1 MKKRRSDMSIMGIL
15 RIALKSLTRNKTR
28 TFLTMLGII
37 IGVAAVIT
45 MLAIGQGAKKVID
58 DQISSMGTN
67 VIMVM
72 SNFTNT
78 QSNAR
83 QAAGSGNTLEEAD
96 VDAIRRQVQGILYV
110 SPVYHTG
117 GQIKY
122 GSNNWRSEINGVDV
136 DYFLIRSM
144 ETDEGDFF
152 YPSEV
157 ESGAKVCVIGK
168 TVADNL
174 FAGIDPV
181 GKIIRIRNVP
191 FTVKGVLK
199 SKGQT
204 AMGSDQDDVVLAPYT
219 TTVTRLMG
227 QRWRFLTIVVSA
239 DSKER
244 IPMVR
249 DDILDVLQGR
259 HRGTTAEDFSV
270 RSQTDVAEAANTV
283 SNTMTILLASIAGIS
298 LLVGGI
304 GIMNIMLVSV
314 TERIKEIGIRMA
326 VGAGKRD
333 VLLQFIIEAVT
344 ISILGGLIGILLG
357 FGAAEI
363 LGKTMKWS
371 VSVTP
376 WSVFLSVGFS
386 CAIGIFFGWYPAR
399 KAANLNLID
408 ALRYE

>member
-1 MKKRRSDMSIMGIL
+1 MSILGIL

-45 MLAIGQGAKKVID
+45 MIAIGQGAKKVVD
-58 DQISSMGTN
+58 DQINSMGTN

-78 QSNAR
+78 QSTAR
-83 QAAGSGNTLEEAD
+83 QAAGSGNTLEEED
-96 VDAIRRQVQGILYV
+96 VTAIRARVQGVLYA

-122 GSNNWRSEINGVDV
+122 GSNNWRSEVNGVDV
-136 DYFLIRSM
+136 DYFMIRSLEM
-144 ETDEGDFF
+144 EGGDFF
-152 YPSEV
+152 HSSDV
-157 ESGAKVCVIGK
+157 DNGAKVCVIGK

-181 GKIIRIRNVP
+181 GKIIRIRNIP
-191 FTVKGVLK
+191 FTITGVLK
-199 SKGQT
+199 SKGQNM
-204 AMGSDQDDVVLAPYT
+204 MGSDQDDIVLAPYT
-219 TTVTRLMG
+219 TVTTRLMG
-227 QRWRFLTIVVSA
+227 HRWRFLTIIVSA
-239 DSKER
+239 ESKER
-244 IPMVR
+244 IPLVR
-249 DDILDVLQGR
+249 EDILSLLQGR
-259 HRGTTAEDFSV
+259 HRGTTAEDFMV
-270 RSQTDVAEAANTV
+270 NSQTEVAEAANTV

-333 VLLQFIIEAVT
+333 VLLQFIIEAIT
-344 ISILGGLIGILLG
+344 ISILGGLIGIVLG
-357 FGAAEI
+357 WGAAEL
-363 LGKTMKWS
+363 LGKYMKWS
-371 VSVTP
+371 IAITA
-376 WSVFLSVGFS
+376 WSIFLSVGFS

>member
-1 MKKRRSDMSIMGIL
+1 MSVLGII

-45 MLAIGQGAKKVID
+45 MLAIGQGAKKVVE
-58 DQISSMGTN
+58 DQISTMGTN

-72 SNFTNT
+72 SNFSNT
-78 QSNAR
+78 QSTAR

-96 VDAIRRQVQGILYV
+96 ADAIRQVGGVLNV
-110 SPVYHTG
+110 SPIYHTW
-117 GQIKY
+117 GQFKY
-122 GSNNWRSEINGVDV
+122 GNNNWRGEVSGVDV
-136 DYFLIRSM
+136 DFFRIRNMEIDSGDYFYS
-144 ETDEGDFF
+144 
-152 YPSEV
+152 SEV
-157 ESGAKVCVIGK
+157 ENGAKVCVIGS
-168 TVADNL
+168 TVAQNL

-181 GKIIRIRNVP
+181 GKVMRIRNIP
-191 FTVKGVLK
+191 FTIKGVLK
-199 SKGQT
+199 AKGQSSS
-204 AMGSDQDDVVLAPYT
+204 GNDQDDIVLAPYT
-219 TTVTRLMG
+219 TTSARLIG
-227 QRWRFLTIVVSA
+227 HRWRFLTIVVSA
-239 DSKER
+239 ESKDR
-244 IPMVR
+244 IPMVQ
-249 DDILDVLQGR
+249 DDILNLLQNR
-259 HRGTTAEDFSV
+259 HRGTSAEDFEVS
-270 RSQTDVAEAANTV
+270 SQTDVAEAASTV

-314 TERIKEIGIRMA
+314 TERIKEIGIRLA

-344 ISILGGLIGILLG
+344 ISILGGLIGIGLGLGASALLG
-357 FGAAEI
+357 
-363 LGKTMKWS
+363 KYMDWS
-371 VSVTP
+371 VAVTP
-376 WSVFLSVGFS
+376 WSILLSVGFA

>member
-1 MKKRRSDMSIMGIL
+1 MSIIGII

-45 MLAIGQGAKKVID
+45 MLAIGEGAKKVVD

-67 VIMVM
+67 VIMVT

-78 QSNAR
+78 QNTAR
-83 QAAGSGNTLEEAD
+83 QAAGSGNTLEEED
-96 VDAIRRQVQGILYV
+96 VDAIRNGVDGVLFT
-110 SPVYHTG
+110 SPVYNTF
-117 GQIKY
+117 GQLKY
-122 GSNNWRSEINGVDV
+122 GNSNWRGRVMGVDV
-136 DYFLIRSM
+136 DYFQIRDLSM
-144 ETDEGDFF
+144 ENGHPF
-152 YPSEV
+152 YASDV
-157 ESGAKVCVIGK
+157 ESGTKVCVIGK

-181 GKIIRIRNVP
+181 GKVIRIRNIP
-191 FTVKGVLK
+191 FTVKGVLR
-199 SKGQT
+199 SKGSS
-204 AMGSDQDDVVLAPYT
+204 ASGMDQDDIVLAPFT
-219 TTVTRLMG
+219 TTSTRLMG
-227 QRWRFLTIVVSA
+227 HRWRFLTIFVSA
-239 DSKER
+239 ESKER
-244 IPMVR
+244 IPLVQ
-249 DDILDVLQGR
+249 DDILNLLQNR
-259 HRGTTAEDFSV
+259 HRGTTADDFSV
-270 RSQTDVAEAANTV
+270 SSQTDIAEAASTV
-283 SNTMTILLASIAGIS
+283 SDTMTILLASIAGIS

-344 ISILGGLIGILLG
+344 ISIFGGLIGILLG
-357 FGAAEI
+357 VTAAEL
-363 LGKTMKWS
+363 LGKYMEWS
-371 VSVTP
+371 INITA

-386 CAIGIFFGWYPAR
+386 MLIGIFFGWYPAR